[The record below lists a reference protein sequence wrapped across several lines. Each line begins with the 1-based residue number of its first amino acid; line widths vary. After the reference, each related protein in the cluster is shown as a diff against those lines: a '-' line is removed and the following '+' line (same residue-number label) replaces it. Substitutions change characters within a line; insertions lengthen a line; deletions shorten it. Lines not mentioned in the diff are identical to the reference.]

1 MVQIKSRIFLTHVE
15 ERATDNNILEV
26 EKTHFDIKVKFPGC
40 NFDVV
45 GSCNG
50 LLCLEITKLTG
61 FKSDPDYRSDPG
73 YKSVCVCNPFLDE
86 YVTIPIIPME
96 ERDIMRLGFGNSAL
110 SKQYKVIQLFY
121 YGESHK
127 YLRAEIYT
135 IGTGRWRSVGNAPG
149 KVCCLDRYGGA
160 FLHGSLHT
168 VHYYS
173 GPYGFICVFDFES
186 EKFRQ
191 FSLPLQCANERFR
204 GLISLGVVEGC
215 LCMSISTHSNP
226 KEFCIWVMKE
236 YGVRDSWTKQFVIE
250 NVNVHPY
257 FDYYMPLIFFSNG
270 KILMNRKGIHVAS
283 YDTRL
288 KRFQKSIVYNSGE
301 MIWAI
306 KFKPTF
312 VSVQDIAPGEQRN
325 SVRN

>member
-1 MVQIKSRIFLTHVE
+1 MAGEEKITEISDLPLSLVMEILSRLPMKNLFNCKLVCKTWPHLISDPLFLELQVARPFTDIMVQIKSRIFVTHVE
-15 ERATDNNILEV
+15 DRATDNNILEV

-121 YGESHK
+121 YGDSHK

-135 IGTGRWRSVGNAPG
+135 ISTGWWRSVGNAPG
-149 KVCCLDRYGGA
+149 KVCCSA
-160 FLHGSLHT
+160 
-168 VHYYS
+168 
-173 GPYGFICVFDFES
+173 
-186 EKFRQ
+186 
-191 FSLPLQCANERFR
+191 
-204 GLISLGVVEGC
+204 
-215 LCMSISTHSNP
+215 
-226 KEFCIWVMKE
+226 W
-236 YGVRDSWTKQFVIE
+236 
-250 NVNVHPY
+250 
-257 FDYYMPLIFFSNG
+257 IF
-270 KILMNRKGIHVAS
+270 A
-283 YDTRL
+283 
-288 KRFQKSIVYNSGE
+288 
-301 MIWAI
+301 
-306 KFKPTF
+306 
-312 VSVQDIAPGEQRN
+312 
-325 SVRN
+325 